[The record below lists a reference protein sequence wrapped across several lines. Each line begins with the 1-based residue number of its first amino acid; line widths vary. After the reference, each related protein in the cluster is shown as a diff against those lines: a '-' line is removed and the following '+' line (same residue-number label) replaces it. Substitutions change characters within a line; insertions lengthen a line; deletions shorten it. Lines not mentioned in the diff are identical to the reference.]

1 MSVMRRDFEG
11 TCAKDLQEPSSNED
25 HFEVSEDG
33 LRVALCDG
41 ASDSYNSRLWAKI
54 ISRKFA
60 SDPRFSP
67 DWLSD
72 ALREYVAAHDFPT
85 MSWSQQAA
93 FERGSFCTL
102 LGIEHDTI
110 NHAVDVFA
118 VGDSISILIDEDRF
132 VAAWPFDDPERFKEH
147 PTLFATLTQH
157 NDFVGEP
164 GFWGRSVTTFH
175 MRNYRNPRLL
185 CMTDA
190 IGEWALRHALAGT
203 DGIARLVALTTEEQL
218 CSLVREERA
227 AKRMRVDDS
236 TLIVLSFEGPTDGN
250 GIPVV

>member
-1 MSVMRRDFEG
+1 MRRDFEG
-11 TCAKDLQEPSSNED
+11 TCANDLQEPDSNED

-33 LRVALCDG
+33 FRVALCDG

-54 ISRKFA
+54 ISRKFVA
-60 SDPRFSP
+60 DPRFSP
-67 DWLSD
+67 EWVADVLQ
-72 ALREYVAAHDFPT
+72 EYVAAHDFPA

-118 VGDSISILIDEDRF
+118 VGDSIAILIDEERF
-132 VAAWPFDDPERFKEH
+132 VAAWPFDNPERFKEH
-147 PTLFATLTQH
+147 PTLLATLTRH
-157 NDFVGEP
+157 NDFVGEA
-164 GFWGRSVTTFH
+164 GFWGRSVTIFQ
-175 MRNYRNPRLL
+175 MRKYQKPRLL

-190 IGEWALRHALAGT
+190 VGEWALKHALAGT
-203 DGIARLVALTTEEQL
+203 DGITRLVALTTEEQF
-218 CSLVREERA
+218 CDLVREERA
-227 AKRMRVDDS
+227 ARRMRIDDS
-236 TLIVLSFEGPTDGN
+236 TLIVISFEGQADGD